1 MSSENTSVA
10 GVAAGAIAGAGL
22 GFFLSPLRSKLFL
35 LALLATGA
43 AAYFVVSAGMKDPAA
58 APPDWA
64 PTTLRVGASFL
75 AAFVFAYLVRR
86 AIVLA
91 LLVGGVLVAG
101 AVVLH
106 KLGLGVSQ
114 QQVDTIN
121 QTVHDAA
128 EQVQKTAD
136 STWTHIKPY
145 LPSGGAAGFGLFR
158 GARHAPPKPTTDA

>member
-1 MSSENTSVA
+1 MSNENTSAA
-10 GVAAGAIAGAGL
+10 GAAAGAIAGAGL
-22 GFFLSPLRSKLFL
+22 GFFFSPLKSKLFL
-35 LALLATGA
+35 LALIATGA
-43 AAYFVVSAGMKDPAA
+43 AAYFVVSAGMKEPAA

-64 PTTLRVGASFL
+64 PTTLRVGSSFL

-86 AIVLA
+86 AIVMA
-91 LLVGGVLVAG
+91 LLIGGVLIAG

-114 QQVDTIN
+114 EHIDTIN
-121 QTVHDAA
+121 QTVHDAT

-136 STWTHIKPY
+136 TAWTHIKPY

-158 GARHAPPKPTTDA
+158 GARHAPAKPSAEA

>member
-1 MSSENTSVA
+1 MSNENNS
-10 GVAAGAIAGAGL
+10 AAGLAAGTIAGAGL
-22 GFFLSPLRSKLFL
+22 GLFFSPLKSKLFL

-58 APPDWA
+58 APPEWA
-64 PTTLRVGASFL
+64 PTTLRVGSSFL

-86 AIVLA
+86 AIVMA
-91 LLVGGVLVAG
+91 LLIGGALVAG

-114 QQVDTIN
+114 EHIDTIN
-121 QTVHDAA
+121 QTVSDAT
-128 EQVQKTAD
+128 EEVQKTAD
-136 STWTHIKPY
+136 SAWTHIKPY

-158 GARHAPPKPTTDA
+158 GARHAPAKSTSEA

>member
-22 GFFLSPLRSKLFL
+22 GFFLSPLKSKLFL
-35 LALLATGA
+35 LGLVATGA
-43 AAYFVVSAGMKDPAA
+43 ATYFVVGAAMKEPAA

-64 PTTLRVGASFL
+64 PSTLRVGSSFL

-86 AIVLA
+86 AIVMA
-91 LLVGGVLVAG
+91 LLIGGVLVAG

-114 QQVDTIN
+114 EQLDTIN
-121 QTVHDAA
+121 QTVSDAT

-136 STWTHIKPY
+136 TAWTHIKPY

-158 GARHAPPKPTTDA
+158 GARHAPAKSTSEA